1 MWHAIAHFLCGKET
15 SHAGRVIPWAV
26 VAASVLATSEILAQA
41 PAPNAPLAV
50 PAQNAAKA
58 LPMLPLAPA
67 ARASRLPSLNDL
79 TQVKLALHQ
88 GELQLVMMLEGYRT
102 EKRAG
107 RITKTRAEQRTRTI
121 RDATGAEK
129 QQTYTVYV
137 PFTEEGEVDVKIP
150 AGRKPVSKP
159 ASEFQFFDL
168 KGNALT
174 LEAATEKLTS
184 LQPAFLLDRFAGQL
198 PEIPELHRQV
208 LNENCLVIITEEA
221 IRDLGNQALPG
232 EILPAR
238 LFEGEQRRRFI
249 K

>member
-1 MWHAIAHFLCGKET
+1 MWHTIANFIFAAETFL
-15 SHAGRVIPWAV
+15 AGRAILWAV
-26 VAASVLATSEILAQA
+26 VVASALPANKLLAQA
-41 PAPNAPLAV
+41 PAPNAPPAV
-50 PAQNAAKA
+50 PVQNAANV

-129 QQTYTVYV
+129 QQTYSVQV

-174 LEAATEKLTS
+174 VEAATEKLTS

-198 PEIPELHRQV
+198 PEIPELHRQA

-238 LFEGEQRRRFI
+238 LFEVEQRRRFI